1 MGAFGQRAVHG
12 PPGAQIPVARD
23 RLARELT
30 TPVLAEIRIE
40 SLGAI
45 SLATAEFGRGLTVL
59 TGETGTG
66 KTMVVT
72 GLHLLGGARADATRV
87 RSGAERAVVEGR
99 FSTADLDDTA
109 HLDDLLDA
117 SGAERDEDGSVIALR
132 TVARDGPSRAYLGGR
147 SVPAKSLSGFTAEL
161 LTLHGQNDQLRL
173 MRPEEQRGALDRF
186 AGTGPTL
193 ERYRK
198 LRDAWLSAQR
208 DLIDRRN
215 RARELVQETDRLKFA
230 LNEIDTVDPRPGED
244 DALVA
249 DIVRLSELDTLR
261 EAAVSAREAL
271 SAEDPDGSGVSATD
285 SLGRA
290 RAALESTDDAALR
303 ALAAQLDEALTVV
316 VEVARE
322 LGGFLDEL
330 PVDASALES
339 KLARQAELRTL
350 TRKYAAD
357 INGVLRW
364 AAQSRERLAQLD
376 VSEEGLAALANRVDE
391 LSRELSATAVDLG
404 KARRTAAKRLAKEVT
419 AELSALAMAD
429 AEFAIDVTTDLA
441 PDRDDPAAL
450 TVSFGPSGPML
461 ARAGADGIDRVEF
474 GFAAHHGMT
483 VLPLAKSASGGEL
496 SRVML
501 ALEVVLAASRKQSGG
516 TTMVFDEIDAGV
528 GGWAAVQ
535 IGRRLARLARTH
547 QVIVV
552 THLPQVAAYADVHLV
567 VYSDVGSKGASG
579 VQRVTGDDRVAE
591 LARMLAGLGESDSG
605 RAHARELLDAAQKY
619 QT

>member
-1 MGAFGQRAVHG
+1 V
-12 PPGAQIPVARD
+12 
-23 RLARELT
+23 LT
-30 TPVLAEIRIE
+30 EIRIE

-45 SLATAEFGRGLTVL
+45 SVASAEFDRGLTVL

-87 RSGAERAVVEGR
+87 RSGADRAVVEGR
-99 FSTADLDDTA
+99 FTTTDLDDA
-109 HLDDLLDA
+109 AAAQLDEMLDV

-132 TVARDGPSRAYLGGR
+132 SVSRDGPSRAYLGGR
-147 SVPAKSLSGFTAEL
+147 SVPAKSLSGFTTEL

-186 AGTGPTL
+186 AAAGPTC

-198 LRDAWLSAQR
+198 LRDAWLSARR

-215 RARELVQETDRLKFA
+215 RARELAQEADRLTFA
-230 LNEIDTVDPRPGED
+230 LNEIDTVDPQPGED

-249 DIVRLSELDTLR
+249 DILRLSELDTLR
-261 EAAVSAREAL
+261 EAASGVRAAL
-271 SAEDPDGSGVSATD
+271 SGPPDDADMSGSGAAD

-290 RAALESTDDAALR
+290 RATLESTDDVTLR
-303 ALAAQLDEALTVV
+303 ALAGQLDEALTVV
-316 VEVARE
+316 VDVAAE

-339 KLARQAELRTL
+339 KLARQAQLRTL

-357 INGVLRW
+357 IDGVLRW
-364 AAQSRERLAQLD
+364 ANESRERLAQLD

-391 LSRELSATAVDLG
+391 LARELSEAAVDLS
-404 KARRTAAKRLAKEVT
+404 KVRRKAAKRLAKEVT
-419 AELSALAMAD
+419 AELSDLAMAD
-429 AEFAIDVTTDLA
+429 AEFTIGVTTDIATA
-441 PDRDDPAAL
+441 PDDPATL
-450 TVSFGPSGPML
+450 TLPSGEV
-461 ARAGADGIDRVEF
+461 ARVGGDGIDEVEF
-474 GFAAHHGMT
+474 GFAAHRGVT

-501 ALEVVLAASRKQSGG
+501 ALEVVLATSRKQAAG
-516 TTMVFDEIDAGV
+516 TTMVFDEVDAGV

-567 VYSDVGSKGASG
+567 VHNAGPEAGPSGSSG
-579 VQRVTGDDRVAE
+579 VRRVTGNDRVAE

-605 RAHARELLDAAQKY
+605 RAHARELLDAAQHDEI
-619 QT
+619 

>member
-1 MGAFGQRAVHG
+1 M
-12 PPGAQIPVARD
+12 
-23 RLARELT
+23 LT
-30 TPVLAEIRIE
+30 EIRIE

-45 SLATAEFGRGLTVL
+45 SSAVGEFDRGLTVL

-72 GLHLLGGARADATRV
+72 GLHLLGGARADANRV

-99 FSTADLDDTA
+99 FTTTDLDDA
-109 HLDDLLDA
+109 AIAQLDEMLDA
-117 SGAERDEDGSVIALR
+117 SGGERDEDGSVIALR
-132 TVARDGPSRAYLGGR
+132 SVSRDGPSRAYLGGR
-147 SVPAKSLSGFTAEL
+147 SVPAKSLGDFTTGL

-186 AGTGPTL
+186 AKAGPAL

-198 LRDAWLSAQR
+198 LRDAWLSARR
-208 DLIDRRN
+208 DLFDRRN
-215 RARELVQETDRLKFA
+215 RMRELALEADRLSFA
-230 LNEIDTVDPRPGED
+230 LNEIDAVDPQPGED

-261 EAAVSAREAL
+261 EAAATARAAL
-271 SAEDPDGSGVSATD
+271 STEDVSGGSAADT
-285 SLGRA
+285 LGRA
-290 RAALESTDDAALR
+290 RAALESTDDAKLQ
-303 ALAAQLDEALTVV
+303 ALAQQVREAQTVV
-316 VEVARE
+316 DDAAQE
-322 LGGFLDEL
+322 LGGYLEDL

-357 INGVLRW
+357 VDGVLRW
-364 AAQSRERLAQLD
+364 AAESRERLAQLD
-376 VSEEGLAALANRVDE
+376 VSEEGLAALQRRADE
-391 LSRELSATAVDLG
+391 LAGELGEAAVDLS
-404 KARRTAAKRLAKEVT
+404 KCRRKAAKKLAKEVT
-419 AELSALAMAD
+419 TELSGLAMAD
-429 AEFAIDVTTDLA
+429 AEFTIEVSIDVAAEKDE
-441 PDRDDPAAL
+441 PAAL
-450 TVSFGPSGPML
+450 MLPSGEL
-461 ARAGADGIDRVEF
+461 ARAGGDGVDQVEF
-474 GFAAHHGMT
+474 GFAAHRGMT

-501 ALEVVLAASRKQSGG
+501 ALEVVLAASAAG
-516 TTMVFDEIDAGV
+516 TTMVFDEVDAGV
-528 GGWAAVQ
+528 GGRAAVQ

-567 VYSDVGSKGASG
+567 VHPAGPRGTSV
-579 VQRVTGDDRVAE
+579 VRRVTDDERVAE

-605 RAHARELLDAAQKY
+605 RAHARELLDGAQNDKI
-619 QT
+619 

>member
-1 MGAFGQRAVHG
+1 V
-12 PPGAQIPVARD
+12 
-23 RLARELT
+23 LT
-30 TPVLAEIRIE
+30 EIRIE

-45 SLATAEFGRGLTVL
+45 SVATAEFDRGLTVL

-72 GLHLLGGARADATRV
+72 GLHLLGGARADATRI

-99 FSTADLDDTA
+99 FTTSDLDDA
-109 HLDDLLDA
+109 VCAGLDQVLDA

-132 TVARDGPSRAYLGGR
+132 SVSREGPSRAYLGGR
-147 SVPAKSLSGFTAEL
+147 SVPAKSLSGFTTEL

-186 AGTGPTL
+186 AAAGPAL

-198 LRDAWLSAQR
+198 LRDAWLSARR
-208 DLIDRRN
+208 DLVDRRD
-215 RARELVQETDRLKFA
+215 RARELAQEADRLKFA
-230 LNEIDTVDPRPGED
+230 LNEIDSVDPQPAED

-249 DIVRLSELDTLR
+249 DILRLSELDALR
-261 EAAVSAREAL
+261 EAAFGARAAL
-271 SAEDPDGSGVSATD
+271 SGALDDADGSGAAD
-285 SLGRA
+285 GLGLA
-290 RAALESTDDAALR
+290 RAALESTDDATLR
-303 ALAAQLDEALTVV
+303 GLAGQIGEALTVIV
-316 VEVARE
+316 DVARE

-330 PVDASALES
+330 PTDASALES
-339 KLARQAELRTL
+339 KLARQAQLRTL

-357 INGVLRW
+357 IDGVLRW
-364 AAQSRERLAQLD
+364 AQESRERLAQLD
-376 VSEEGLAALANRVDE
+376 ISEEGMAALASRVDQLAHE
-391 LSRELSATAVDLG
+391 LSEAAVDLS
-404 KARRTAAKRLAKEVT
+404 KVRRKVAKRLAKAVT

-429 AEFAIDVTTDLA
+429 AEFTIGVTTDFVI
-441 PDRDDPAAL
+441 DHDEPAAL
-450 TVSFGPSGPML
+450 RLPSGEL
-461 ARAGADGIDRVEF
+461 ARAGGDGVDQVEF
-474 GFAAHHGMT
+474 GFAAHRGMT

-501 ALEVVLAASRKQSGG
+501 ALEVVLAASAAG
-516 TTMVFDEIDAGV
+516 TTMVFDEVDAGV

-567 VYSDVGSKGASG
+567 VHSTGGKGASG
-579 VQRVTGDDRVAE
+579 VRRVGGDDRVAE

-605 RAHARELLDAAQKY
+605 RAHARELLETAQSEK
-619 QT
+619 T